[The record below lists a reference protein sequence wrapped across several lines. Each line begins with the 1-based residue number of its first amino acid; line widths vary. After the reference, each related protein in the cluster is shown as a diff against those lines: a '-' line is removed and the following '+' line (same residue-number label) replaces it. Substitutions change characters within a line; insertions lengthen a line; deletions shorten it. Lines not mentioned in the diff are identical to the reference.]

1 MDARVLAEMGRVQP
15 LRPTSAAS
23 PVQRELKELSVARHP
38 RNVRP
43 CYPRDMLTSKEAA
56 HKTTVALILAL
67 IGLLGAY
74 SGLLAPLVGFML
86 LAAGSLP
93 GDID

>member
-1 MDARVLAEMGRVQP
+1 M
-15 LRPTSAAS
+15 RPTSAAS

-38 RNVRP
+38 RKVRP

-56 HKTTVALILAL
+56 HTTTFALILALISGATAL

-86 LAAGSLP
+86 LAAGFLP

>member
-1 MDARVLAEMGRVQP
+1 MRVTAILLSNAFHEFVPPNCLADFQFGFWENPRPGVWQGAGGWRWADRAIPGCDEPVMSRVA
-15 LRPTSAAS
+15 T
-23 PVQRELKELSVARHP
+23 
-38 RNVRP
+38 
-43 CYPRDMLTSKEAA
+43 
-56 HKTTVALILAL
+56 AL

-74 SGLLAPLVGFML
+74 SGLLAPLVGFLL

>member
-1 MDARVLAEMGRVQP
+1 MSRVA
-15 LRPTSAAS
+15 T
-23 PVQRELKELSVARHP
+23 
-38 RNVRP
+38 
-43 CYPRDMLTSKEAA
+43 
-56 HKTTVALILAL
+56 AL

>member
-1 MDARVLAEMGRVQP
+1 MSRGA
-15 LRPTSAAS
+15 T
-23 PVQRELKELSVARHP
+23 
-38 RNVRP
+38 
-43 CYPRDMLTSKEAA
+43 
-56 HKTTVALILAL
+56 AL